1 LLFARTVHPQAATP
15 ADFGTDLHGQ
25 PIHHLAGPGVR
36 VVVLIFA
43 ASDCPIS
50 NRYVP
55 EIARLTNEFSPQGVR
70 FWWVYPNGADT
81 ASVID
86 LDPQDAD
93 GWNNLGALL
102 ARGGQTAAARS
113 AFEHALQI
121 QPDHAQAKAN
131 LARLSVSH

>member
-1 LLFARTVHPQAATP
+1 M
-15 ADFGTDLHGQ
+15 
-25 PIHHLAGPGVR
+25 
-36 VVVLIFA
+36 LIFA